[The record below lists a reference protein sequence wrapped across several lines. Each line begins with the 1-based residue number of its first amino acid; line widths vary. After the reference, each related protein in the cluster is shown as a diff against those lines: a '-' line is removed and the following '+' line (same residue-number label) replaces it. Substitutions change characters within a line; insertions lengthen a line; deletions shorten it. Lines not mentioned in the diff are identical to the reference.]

1 MVQYLKRRVVLL
13 FKYSELIKDNI
24 KYKAS
29 LITLWA
35 IIGLSLANI
44 ITTIMWRAHAGF
56 SFYLTKI
63 FADFSRDYIIN
74 NENMPKEILIVVITA
89 CTVLP
94 YVVCALFYKK
104 RPLYAIIALGLLV
117 VDSAMFCI
125 DFVVYLLIGNVMSLI
140 DFVIR
145 VAACVILLMYVM
157 EGRDLWY
164 TVKDA
169 DSLEEIFGTI
179 SEAEAL
185 AESEIEVN
193 VNVRKIVI
201 SRKSEMFG
209 FLANCEIFVD
219 GESAGFIRSGQTRAI
234 DVSVSAHS
242 IMVISQNGNESE
254 ETAVENGKE
263 NVVFIMSVK
272 PKLFAPA
279 MPVLSAYEVKEN

>member
-1 MVQYLKRRVVLL
+1 M

-193 VNVRKIVI
+193 VNMLEEIKLSGCIYDTEKGKIVLYYVGDMEAGELTKI
-201 SRKSEMFG
+201 LRDKLPRYMLPNYVEKLTEMP
-209 FLANCEIFVD
+209 L
-219 GESAGFIRSGQTRAI
+219 TP
-234 DVSVSAHS
+234 
-242 IMVISQNGNESE
+242 
-254 ETAVENGKE
+254 NGKI
-263 NVVFIMSVK
+263 NRVF
-272 PKLFAPA
+272 L
-279 MPVLSAYEVKEN
+279 KEKYKNEH